1 MSKTALLLVMGEYF
15 KMEKMNKFSILFVS
29 YFTQV
34 QALPKSMNE
43 MKNFSIAAD
52 IYTCV
57 LDENNAEINE
67 PYMKI
72 FFLQPPLIFIEIN
85 RQKFVEV
92 PLIYNKN
99 YILNIL
105 ERILIKKN
113 ENSLLLSPNRQFPGE
128 NLNMDQG
135 QILLKSASSEDD
147 MVYDNMIAEMEKF
160 LLSSV
165 KEGRRS
171 EEEFLVFQLLSREK
185 YDELYALRKIY
196 RTNNGKNVMVQKIT
210 FFLSENNIER
220 RKEVF
225 FGNAK
230 ASMVWIFGNL
240 SKYVNIDVVAKN
252 NFAQIIDFGNWERLV
267 DPF

>member
-1 MSKTALLLVMGEYF
+1 M
-15 KMEKMNKFSILFVS
+15 
-29 YFTQV
+29 
-34 QALPKSMNE
+34 
-43 MKNFSIAAD
+43 
-52 IYTCV
+52 
-57 LDENNAEINE
+57 
-67 PYMKI
+67 
-72 FFLQPPLIFIEIN
+72 
-85 RQKFVEV
+85 
-92 PLIYNKN
+92 
-99 YILNIL
+99 L

-128 NLNMDQG
+128 NVNMDQG

-147 MVYDNMIAEMEKF
+147 MVYDNMIAEMEKY

-225 FGNAK
+225 LGNAK